1 MTAATAVAETRT
13 RSLRGH
19 YGFADL
25 ARMEWIKLRSVRSTS
40 WGLAIFTV
48 SLIGSAL
55 LFNGLTSAAWGH
67 MPAADRASWDPTNL
81 SFTGLIIGQLVTA
94 VLGVLFIT
102 SEYSSGLIRSTFAA
116 APRRPLVLAAKTAV
130 FGGLALLVGEV
141 LAFASFFAGELIMR
155 SDVPHASLATP
166 TVLRAVLMAGAYA
179 ALTGLFGLGLGA
191 LIRRTAGGLAA
202 AAGVIFVL
210 PFLTLPL
217 PDSIRND
224 VTKFL
229 PEPIAASSISA
240 VRPEAH
246 ALSPWLGFALLCL
259 YAAVLLAAG
268 TFALARRDV

>member
-19 YGFADL
+19 YGFGDL
-25 ARMEWIKLRSVRSTS
+25 ARMEWIKLRTVRSTG

-48 SLIGSAL
+48 SLIGFAVL
-55 LFNGLTSAAWGH
+55 VNGLTSAHWGH
-67 MPAADRASWDPTNL
+67 MSAADRASYDPTNQG
-81 SFTGLIIGQLVTA
+81 FTGLIIGQLVTA

-102 SEYSSGLIRSTFAA
+102 SEFSSGLARSTFAA

-130 FGGLALLVGEV
+130 FGGLALLVGEI
-141 LAFASFFAGELIMR
+141 LAFASFFAGEVIMR
-155 SDVPHASLATP
+155 SGVPHASLATP
-166 TVLRAVLMAGAYA
+166 TVLRAVLMTGAYA

-191 LIRRTAGGLAA
+191 LIRRTAGGIAA

-217 PDSIRND
+217 PESIRND

-246 ALSPWLGFALLCL
+246 ALSPWLGFAMLCV
-259 YAAVLLAAG
+259 YAAVLLGAG
-268 TFALARRDV
+268 AFALARRDV